1 MELAI
6 DGEAK
11 AIFEG
16 EIDGVAVYD
25 FTVYLQIDPTWLR
38 SFLQSPRMEGVVN
51 GTAPSPYRTGPYPM
65 EQRKI
70 VSSAPKFNNS
80 GGISRF
86 AMPNN
91 QDIEEE
97 DAAADEDEEMEMYE
111 DGKVYARYIKQL
123 MVKMRSNK
131 KHDKVRSKNTVK
143 TTSEVEMMSDYEA
156 ADIDG
161 PFSFKSTYQMDP
173 DDKTGLVHRID
184 TDTTFPS
191 IPLHDMFS
199 SSHNFTDTMGDN
211 EDAMSGAETIHTQP
225 EPQSVTSDSDSD
237 DEEDTMSY
245 IELPKNRTNG
255 VNASNHEISST
266 TYNIICH
273 HLR

>member
-1 MELAI
+1 
-6 DGEAK
+6 
-11 AIFEG
+11 
-16 EIDGVAVYD
+16 
-25 FTVYLQIDPTWLR
+25 
-38 SFLQSPRMEGVVN
+38 
-51 GTAPSPYRTGPYPM
+51 
-65 EQRKI
+65 
-70 VSSAPKFNNS
+70 
-80 GGISRF
+80 
-86 AMPNN
+86 MPNN

-225 EPQSVTSDSDSD
+225 QPQSVASDSDSD
-237 DEEDTMSY
+237 EEEDTMSY
-245 IELPKNRTNG
+245 VELPKNRTNG
-255 VNASNHEISST
+255 VNASNREISST
-266 TYNIICH
+266 TSTLSLGPPHKTSFVTICDKCGTTH
-273 HLR
+273 PKNFNGVS